1 MLLSWLRS
9 CCSWTALPFGLT
21 CAETGEIA
29 GTALISRTPNAMV
42 RISANSLAMPHLP
55 ENCRL
60 FLADGA
66 GGAASGAGFDIRYP
80 PGRELMKTNVK
91 SEAPLRLMFAGGPF
105 ESDHRR
111 RSRRNRFAVGRLPA
125 PGARTVAA
133 PGDALLVDLR

>member
-29 GTALISRTPNAMV
+29 GATLISRSPTAMV
-42 RISANSLAMPHLP
+42 RISANSLAMPQLP

-66 GGAASGAGFDIRYP
+66 LGVASGAGFDIRYP
-80 PGRELMKTNVK
+80 LDRQLMKTNVK
-91 SEAPLRLMFAGGPF
+91 SEAPLRLM
-105 ESDHRR
+105 
-111 RSRRNRFAVGRLPA
+111 
-125 PGARTVAA
+125 
-133 PGDALLVDLR
+133 